1 MVEHHGAMPARAYVG
16 TMLAVGVALVA
27 LLTGCDPC
35 SGVLSCAP
43 GPYLAIDGRMV
54 EPAHGFSLPG
64 VRIDVVRTGGI
75 ELGVD
80 SLSTVSDEDGMW
92 RVELSPRDVGTAFV
106 DIEVTPPDAPPYRLH
121 DVALVTRDHRG
132 DANFNER
139 WVTYLSIPAYG
150 EFYVNGGGD
159 ERAAGA
165 RVQFRRTGGIP
176 WSGPGVHDDVWTGT
190 TDAGGHVP
198 LFPRSGPNAVIFT
211 DGGSLV
217 GELTITTANG
227 AGTMT
232 VRNVSLGTTNVYHDR
247 SFLPPIL
254 RLPVPASGRDSL
266 TLGS

>member
-1 MVEHHGAMPARAYVG
+1 
-16 TMLAVGVALVA
+16 MLPVVLVLSA

-54 EPAHGFSLPG
+54 EPAHGTSLPG

-75 ELGVD
+75 ELGED
-80 SLSTVSDEDGMW
+80 SVSTVSDGSGMW
-92 RVELSPRDVGTAFV
+92 RVELSPRDAGTALV

-132 DANFNER
+132 DANLNER

-150 EFYVNGGGD
+150 EFFLNTGGD
-159 ERAAGA
+159 DRAAGA
-165 RVQFRRTGGIP
+165 RVQFRRTGGVP

-190 TDAGGHVP
+190 TDASGHVP
-198 LFPRSGPNAVIFT
+198 LFPHSGPNAVTFKE
-211 DGGSLV
+211 GGSLV
-217 GELTITTANG
+217 GELTITTADG
-227 AGTMT
+227 AGIMT
-232 VRNVSLGTTNVYHDR
+232 VRNVSLGTTNLYHDR

-254 RLPVPASGRDSL
+254 RLPVPASGRDTL